1 MPRPAGRPDRS
12 TAIDLG
18 QTSDVAGAERSNG
31 DHPETGAHRPED
43 ESHLQQA
50 IEERE
55 FTPHFQPI
63 VSLDTGE
70 VLAAEA
76 LVRWRPTA
84 TDTVPPSSF
93 LGLAERTGLIRPLGR
108 QMLDRSVE
116 LLKAWGD
123 AAPPRVH
130 LNFSPS
136 EFRGDSSL
144 AEELRR
150 VAQSHDVHLGRLCV
164 EVSEQQA
171 RTSPLKIR
179 RLRELGVHVALDDFG
194 SGYASYSVLGSLP
207 VTDLKIDGSLVRS
220 LDRRQRK
227 RTVVK
232 HLVDLGR
239 DLGVRVVA
247 EGVQTAAQARRLREA
262 GCRVAQGFLF
272 GRPRAPAEF
281 EETLLSATPRRS
293 NGSSG

>member
-1 MPRPAGRPDRS
+1 MPRAAGAPDSSDPVVSRPEIVPVGEEHGDDGPADATPIRPESEGRLQR
-12 TAIDLG
+12 AID
-18 QTSDVAGAERSNG
+18 D
-31 DHPETGAHRPED
+31 
-43 ESHLQQA
+43 
-50 IEERE
+50 RE

-93 LGLAERTGLIRPLGR
+93 LELAEETGLIRPLGR

-220 LDRRQRK
+220 LDRSQRQ

-232 HLVDLGR
+232 HLVGLGR

-247 EGVQTAAQARRLREA
+247 EGVQTTAQARRLREA

-281 EETLLSATPRRS
+281 EETLLTATPHRS